1 MKDWYVVR
9 LAPGATR
16 DAKSR
21 PCRPARPD
29 ETAFEQEMQEEGFAC
44 YLPKLRREIIHHRT
58 KKKYT
63 RAFPLFTGYAFVQ
76 IASDDR
82 WPALRDCDAV
92 GSVLSLNGRP
102 WAVSSDLVTDLR
114 AAEANM
120 IFDDTREAR
129 IKRRQE
135 GRTHRETT
143 AMRFPAGLK
152 VQALRGPFAGYH
164 GMVENV
170 TGRGLVRV
178 MMQLFGGEAP
188 VEVPVDWL
196 DAAE

>member
-1 MKDWYVVR
+1 MSWYVVR

-16 DAKSR
+16 DAKNR

-29 ETAFEQEMQEEGFAC
+29 ESWFEQELAENGFNC

-58 KKKYT
+58 KKVMV

-76 IASDDR
+76 IESDDR
-82 WPALRDCDAV
+82 WPAFRACGSV

-102 WAVSSDLVTDLR
+102 WAVSGDLLADLR
-114 AAEANM
+114 AAEASM
-120 IFDDTREAR
+120 AFDDTREAR

-135 GRTHRETT
+135 GRTKRETT
-143 AMRFPAGLK
+143 ALRYQPGAT
-152 VQALRGPFAGYH
+152 VTPLRGPFAGYS
-164 GMVENV
+164 GMVESV
-170 TGRGLVRV
+170 TGRGMVKV
-178 MMQLFGGEAP
+178 MMKLFGGEAP

-196 DAAE
+196 EAAE